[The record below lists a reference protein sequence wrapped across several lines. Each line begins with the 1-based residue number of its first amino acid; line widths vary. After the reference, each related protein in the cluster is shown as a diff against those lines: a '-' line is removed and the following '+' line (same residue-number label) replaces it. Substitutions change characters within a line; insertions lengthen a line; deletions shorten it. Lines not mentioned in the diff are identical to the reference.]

1 MNNYQTLKF
10 PLLLFPVTAIYRWQI
25 ATECNCRWYICQC
38 KAVAI
43 LEPSN
48 LLLCS
53 YISKRW
59 TLPKASGIPE
69 GPQDRI
75 PGTRRMKDQSN
86 LRPILQET
94 LQTHSRTSWSLD
106 PTWNPRNWTKL
117 AMPYIKVLRHGCIK
131 GQNQSFLR
139 KKRLNLLDVFMTKTT
154 SIYHKKVVFCRSYM
168 VYGIKTSV
176 SV

>member
-38 KAVAI
+38 KAVAF

-48 LLLCS
+48 LLLRS
-53 YISKRW
+53 YLSKRW
-59 TLPKASGIPE
+59 TLPKASGIPQ

-117 AMPYIKVLRHGCIK
+117 TMHLKDHLGPFFGLKGLRFPSIKNLGLIGPNK
-131 GQNQSFLR
+131 ELMG
-139 KKRLNLLDVFMTKTT
+139 LNLRNSLDPKDM
-154 SIYHKKVVFCRSYM
+154 S
-168 VYGIKTSV
+168 
-176 SV
+176 

>member
-38 KAVAI
+38 KAVAF
-43 LEPSN
+43 LEPCN
-48 LLLCS
+48 LLLRS
-53 YISKRW
+53 YLSKRW
-59 TLPKASGIPE
+59 TLPKASGIPQ

-86 LRPILQET
+86 LRPILQKT
-94 LQTHSRTSWSLD
+94 LQTHSRTSWSFD

-117 AMPYIKVLRHGCIK
+117 TMPYILRIILDP
-131 GQNQSFLR
+131 FL
-139 KKRLNLLDVFMTKTT
+139 
-154 SIYHKKVVFCRSYM
+154 
-168 VYGIKTSV
+168 V
-176 SV
+176 SEARDSHQ

>member
-38 KAVAI
+38 KAVAF
-43 LEPSN
+43 LEPCN
-48 LLLCS
+48 LLLRS
-53 YISKRW
+53 YLSKRW
-59 TLPKASGIPE
+59 TLPKASGIPQ

-86 LRPILQET
+86 LRPILQKT
-94 LQTHSRTSWSLD
+94 LLTHSRTSWSLD

-117 AMPYIKVLRHGCIK
+117 TMPYIKVLRHGCIK

-139 KKRLNLLDVFMTKTT
+139 KK
-154 SIYHKKVVFCRSYM
+154 S
-168 VYGIKTSV
+168 
-176 SV
+176 

>member
-10 PLLLFPVTAIYRWQI
+10 PLLLFPVTAIYQWQI

-38 KAVAI
+38 KEVAI

-48 LLLCS
+48 LLLRS
-53 YISKRW
+53 YLSKHW
-59 TLPKASGIPE
+59 TLPKASGIPQ

-94 LQTHSRTSWSLD
+94 LQTHSRTSWSFD
-106 PTWNPRNWTKL
+106 PTWNPRNNAKIDNALGPSWTLFWFQRPEIPTNKKL
-117 AMPYIKVLRHGCIK
+117 RTHRTQQRTHGTQLKELLRPGYVI
-131 GQNQSFLR
+131 GP
-139 KKRLNLLDVFMTKTT
+139 
-154 SIYHKKVVFCRSYM
+154 
-168 VYGIKTSV
+168 
-176 SV
+176 